1 MARWRNWARTVD
13 QTGLEKI
20 YNPGSRAK
28 LQADVNDAAK
38 RKLKL
43 RVVGSGHAWSNL
55 GVPRRCGG
63 AVLKTDK
70 LTKFLKTTSD
80 SAEVE
85 AGITVRNLNNQL
97 FKRGLALANMGDS
110 NPQAIAGAIATET
123 HGSGVD
129 IGSISEFVEGMQIVK
144 ADGALRDLNTA
155 ELKAGRVAL
164 GLLGAVYSVKL
175 RVRERFYLEH
185 WQDLIEFRDEN
196 LEDLLRHRHLEYWY
210 YPYTGKAERIIRE
223 ETDSTEVIDPLDL
236 AEEWYINAGAIL
248 LRELGEKNPE
258 KILQF
263 LKRNITKTRPGLPI
277 YRRGP
282 SHKILLGKSNVWRKV
297 LRTYTME
304 YQFPLG
310 AGLSNFWDAFQALE
324 DSIELAGKKCVFV
337 ASPIQIRFTKKST
350 GSLLTHLRHQPTASF
365 SISLFRSHK
374 GVHTWLPDLERR
386 LRKLGGLPHWGK
398 MYYEEPKM
406 SPKFEEIRAH
416 FDPTGIFNFRQGPY
430 QPDPEAFQDP

>member
-1 MARWRNWARTVD
+1 M
-13 QTGLEKI
+13 
-20 YNPGSRAK
+20 
-28 LQADVNDAAK
+28 
-38 RKLKL
+38 
-43 RVVGSGHAWSNL
+43 
-55 GVPRRCGG
+55 
-63 AVLKTDK
+63 
-70 LTKFLKTTSD
+70 
-80 SAEVE
+80 
-85 AGITVRNLNNQL
+85 
-97 FKRGLALANMGDS
+97 
-110 NPQAIAGAIATET
+110 
-123 HGSGVD
+123 
-129 IGSISEFVEGMQIVK
+129 
-144 ADGALRDLNTA
+144 
-155 ELKAGRVAL
+155 
-164 GLLGAVYSVKL
+164 YSVKL

-210 YPYTGKAERIIRE
+210 YPYTGRLNESFAKRQI
-223 ETDSTEVIDPLDL
+223 STEVIDPLDL

-258 KILQF
+258 KLLQF

-416 FDPTGIFNFRQGPY
+416 FDPTRHLQFPTGAISTRSRSFPRSLGREHFAPVR
-430 QPDPEAFQDP
+430 